1 MKTISEIELLPIRT
15 SNGLTFFA
23 NFVIDHSF
31 YVGNVAVFTRR
42 DGNGFRCV
50 YPTKKLN
57 NGSEI
62 PIFYPINYEVGQ
74 EIEEAISQKALELL
88 MPEEGGNM

>member
-1 MKTISEIELLPIRT
+1 M
-15 SNGLTFFA
+15 
-23 NFVIDHSF
+23 
-31 YVGNVAVFTRR
+31 
-42 DGNGFRCV
+42 
-50 YPTKKLN
+50 KLN
-57 NGSEI
+57 NGTEI